1 MATEYGGASRVK
13 SILRCLQLEERFID
27 SNTETASME
36 HIDYNRVNKLLNKE
50 RKKSYKF
57 LKEALND

>member
-1 MATEYGGASRVK
+1 MDILEIVK
-13 SILRCLQLEERFID
+13 KEIINREKLHIY
-27 SNTETASME
+27 E